1 MNTSDKIKL
10 TAEIASR
17 LISAKP
23 EISIKDCVELAKE
36 ITEESEKIYI
46 HEYQSTQST
55 QSQKEYWDKWNPYT
69 IT

>member
-36 ITEESEKIYI
+36 IIEESEKIYI
-46 HEYQSTQST
+46 HEYQSTPLRGDYS
-55 QSQKEYWDKWNPYT
+55 KIKDWA
-69 IT
+69 